1 MAKYASVTCRIC
13 KKIGPA
19 NKFYRVTINSRQA
32 YVCSRKHRREA
43 EAMDQTGGVQTGGVQ
58 TSGVQAQKA
67 RTDKDR
73 SVLAKLV
80 VWFFFWPFKI
90 LFASIV
96 YLLPLIWAILKFIF
110 NIVKKLFVKATDQ
123 DGDGDV
129 DLDDIKLILKKFTT
143 EGRADSA
150 ERKLEKVKKKQR
162 EKEERELNKQKDI
175 ERLAKAKEERAKL
188 EAKEK

>member
-1 MAKYASVTCRIC
+1 
-13 KKIGPA
+13 
-19 NKFYRVTINSRQA
+19 
-32 YVCSRKHRREA
+32 
-43 EAMDQTGGVQTGGVQ
+43 MDQTGGVQASGVQ
-58 TSGVQAQKA
+58 TSGVQAQKD

-90 LFASIV
+90 LFALIV
-96 YLLPLIWAILKFIF
+96 YLLPLIWALLKFIF

-123 DGDGDV
+123 DGNV

-150 ERKLEKVKKKQR
+150 ERKLEKAKKKQID
-162 EKEERELNKQKDI
+162 KEEKKLQDQKNI
-175 ERLAKAKEERAKL
+175 ERLAKAKEERTKL